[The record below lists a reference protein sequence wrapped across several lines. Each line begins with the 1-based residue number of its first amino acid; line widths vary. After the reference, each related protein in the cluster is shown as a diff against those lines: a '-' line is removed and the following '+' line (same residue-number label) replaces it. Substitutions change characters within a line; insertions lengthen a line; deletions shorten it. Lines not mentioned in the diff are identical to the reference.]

1 MGNLEWPEGLTPTED
16 FWLQCMDYIKAD
28 AKECNRRLF
37 PRIGGASAI
46 GAQSAKKNRL
56 GLTKAEQRRVAWKKA
71 VEVRAKARQKRVLRI
86 IDLAGKGYTKKQVS
100 VILGLS
106 MQTTLKFINNHGLG
120 ELWEK

>member
-1 MGNLEWPEGLTPTED
+1 MGDLEWPEGLTPTED

-46 GAQSAKKNRL
+46 GAQAAKKNRL

-71 VEVRAKARQKRVLRI
+71 VEVRAKARHERVLRI
-86 IDLAGKGYTKKQVS
+86 IELAGKGYTKKQVS
-100 VILGLS
+100 VIFASTSDKSLS
-106 MQTTLKFINNHGLG
+106 TCSFVNRKT
-120 ELWEK
+120 